1 MGRQLPEYGR
11 PLGTTVAT
19 LTPGCELAR
28 SSELPRV
35 GTPKWTQGI
44 AVGYTVGGLDL
55 VRGAFGDSTRF
66 RSSRVEGTR
75 EWESRAA
82 PQGSR
87 IRDGPGSG
95 LSCATASGVQS
106 LSLSLPVCKVGLKQP
121 PWQGGS
127 RKQWGSGGW
136 SWQSVERGACIATSV
151 ATSISISSASP
162 PL

>member
-55 VRGAFGDSTRF
+55 VRGAFGDST
-66 RSSRVEGTR
+66 
-75 EWESRAA
+75 
-82 PQGSR
+82 
-87 IRDGPGSG
+87 
-95 LSCATASGVQS
+95 
-106 LSLSLPVCKVGLKQP
+106 
-121 PWQGGS
+121 
-127 RKQWGSGGW
+127 
-136 SWQSVERGACIATSV
+136 
-151 ATSISISSASP
+151 
-162 PL
+162 